1 MTTKRPTMKRH
12 EFAELVLHPD
22 MAREYVYQGKDMFE
36 TVTELQA
43 LAFTYPQKY
52 TAEYGLESQHYT
64 AFYRL
69 LEELGCPPIHAEV
82 VNYMTCDELECSL
95 YNDEFH
101 LAEEDQVL
109 IMSTSMA
116 CCSEK
121 SDTDDMRKRTL
132 LHCYGIQTAYY
143 RINLD
148 TCCRVVAD
156 NWYESPELRYKCTKQ
171 CTHPPGLH
179 LRSVENVV

>member
-1 MTTKRPTMKRH
+1 MTTSPLKRS
-12 EFAELVLHPD
+12 EFAEMVLKPN
-22 MAREYVYQGKDMFE
+22 MAREYIHKGKDTFE
-36 TVTELQA
+36 TATELQN

-52 TAEYGLESQHYT
+52 TSEFGLEPHHYAT
-64 AFYRL
+64 FYQL
-69 LEELGCPPIHAEV
+69 LEEFGCPPLFAEV
-82 VNYMTCDELECSL
+82 VNYMTCDELERVL

-101 LAEEDQVL
+101 LVDEDQTL

-143 RINLD
+143 KINMD
-148 TCCRVVAD
+148 TCCRVISN
-156 NWYESPELRYKCTKQ
+156 NWYETPELRYKCTKR
-171 CTHPPGLH
+171 CTHPPGLQH
-179 LRSVENVV
+179 RSVENVV